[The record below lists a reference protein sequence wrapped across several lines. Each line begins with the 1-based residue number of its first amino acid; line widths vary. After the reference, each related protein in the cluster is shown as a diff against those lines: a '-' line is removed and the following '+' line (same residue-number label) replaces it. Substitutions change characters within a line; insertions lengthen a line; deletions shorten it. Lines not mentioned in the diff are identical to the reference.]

1 MALCP
6 FATVR
11 LIPKH
16 NTRRAPARN
25 RMQMHQAVTT
35 TSSLFGYFSGA
46 GVCSHF
52 YVAQDGALEQYIDT
66 GNYSGADLEGN
77 DATIS
82 VETWDDNA
90 RAVEWTPGQ
99 VATIARLF
107 AWVVSVH
114 PSIPPRLAVDSRLG
128 DSSKGLSWHRL
139 GIDSYP
145 AGKPGWRVADGMHY
159 STSRG
164 KTCPGDGRIAQIPGI
179 LALAVSM
186 TGGWSALVGSHAG
199 VPTPIHIPVPAPA
212 PAPTPPPAGPV
223 VIAPGVPAPPY
234 PLPRGS
240 YFGPKSGPVASV
252 SGFYSHREDLRRWQQ
267 RMHDRGWVINP
278 DGLYGNETAGVAH
291 DFQVEKHL
299 GVDSLIGPETWGAAW
314 TAPITR

>member
-16 NTRRAPARN
+16 NTRRAPVRN
-25 RMQMHQAVTT
+25 RVQLHQAVTT
-35 TSSLFGYFSGA
+35 TASLFGYFSGA

-52 YVAQDGALEQYIDT
+52 YVAQDGGLEQYIDT

-82 VETWDDNA
+82 VETWDDNG
-90 RAVEWTPGQ
+90 RAFGWTAAQ

-107 AWVVSVH
+107 AWVVSAH
-114 PSIPPRLAVDSRLG
+114 PSIPARLAVDSRLG
-128 DSSKGLSWHRL
+128 ESSKGLSWHRL

-179 LALAVSM
+179 LALAASM
-186 TGGWSALVGSHAG
+186 TGGWSALFGSHTG
-199 VPTPIHIPVPAPA
+199 VPVPAPVPAPA
-212 PAPTPPPAGPV
+212 PAP
-223 VIAPGVPAPPY
+223 APRPSGLTVD
-234 PLPRGS
+234 GI
-240 YFGPKSGPVASV
+240 FGPATKAA
-252 SGFYSHREDLRRWQQ
+252 LQ
-267 RMHDRGWVINP
+267 RALGVIP
-278 DGLYGNETAGVAH
+278 DGIVGPITIKALQRHVGATADGIWGTLTTRAL
-291 DFQVEKHL
+291 QRHL
-299 GVDSLIGPETWGAAW
+299 GVTADGVAGPQTYRALQQRLNAH
-314 TAPITR
+314 RF